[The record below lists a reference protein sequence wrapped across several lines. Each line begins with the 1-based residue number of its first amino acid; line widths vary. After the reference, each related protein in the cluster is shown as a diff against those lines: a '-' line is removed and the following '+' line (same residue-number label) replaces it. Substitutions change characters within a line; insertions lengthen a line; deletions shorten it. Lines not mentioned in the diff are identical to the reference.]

1 MSGLQEPK
9 KAQTAYFIFFN
20 EKRAEFAK
28 QLGGKAACG
37 PLAKLASERW
47 AVMSSIEREP
57 FEKKAADGKAQY
69 EKDLLAFKEAGGEV
83 GQKRKE
89 KRDKKR
95 EREAR
100 AEKKEANAGKPKKL
114 AGAWGCYL
122 TQHGAEII
130 KNMPAGSPCTMITK
144 IASEQ
149 WNALSEPQKAPYVE
163 QYEQKKAAYE
173 VEMKAWKEARSA
185 PDANGEGGRRRRRG
199 SQRPGGRGRDARSQT
214 KEGENRARQ
223 PEGAFIR

>member
-1 MSGLQEPK
+1 M
-9 KAQTAYFIFFN
+9 A
-20 EKRAEFAK
+20 
-28 QLGGKAACG
+28 
-37 PLAKLASERW
+37 
-47 AVMSSIEREP
+47 
-57 FEKKAADGKAQY
+57 
-69 EKDLLAFKEAGGEV
+69 
-83 GQKRKE
+83 QKRKE

-114 AGAWGCYL
+114 AGGAYGCYL
-122 TQHGAEII
+122 TQHRAEII
-130 KNMPAGSPCTMITK
+130 KNMPAGSPCTMMTK

-185 PDANGEGGRRRRRG
+185 PVTNGGTTAKTRKPAPRG
-199 SQRPGGRGRDARSQT
+199 KR
-214 KEGENRARQ
+214 
-223 PEGAFIR
+223 